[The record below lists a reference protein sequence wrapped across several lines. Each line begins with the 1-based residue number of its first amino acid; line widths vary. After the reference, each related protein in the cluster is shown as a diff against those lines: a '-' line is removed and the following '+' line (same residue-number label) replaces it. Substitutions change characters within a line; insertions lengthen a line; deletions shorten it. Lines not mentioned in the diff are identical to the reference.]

1 MIVQAHKKQIQA
13 DGAAQPESPNAIQ
26 CRAADPAHS
35 VWVGAS
41 AGTGKTKVLT
51 DRVLRLLLP
60 RDDGKPGTEAH
71 RILCLTFTK
80 AAAGEM
86 RNRIGKRLAQWAATD
101 EKSLRGDIGNLLG
114 REPIDAEIAAARRLF
129 ASVVDAPGGLKI
141 MTIHSF
147 CQSVLGRFPL
157 EADLPPHFE
166 PLEDGAAKAMLA
178 RARGEVMARAHAE
191 PETDIGT
198 AFRKLAATAGEDIL
212 SGLIEDIVRERRQ
225 TQNIME
231 KHGGAKGFKSAL
243 ARTLGVEDGTDA
255 QGILGKACADGAFD
269 AETLRRTAK
278 ILAEHGSPKKDGG
291 AAQAIL
297 SWLALNHGGRIAA
310 FPAYRAAF
318 IKSDGEAR
326 ADVPGK
332 KVLAAFPETGRVFSV
347 EAQRILDMEDRM
359 KAAECADLT
368 AALFLFGETVLARY
382 EQIKYMHAG
391 LDFDDLILRTMD
403 LLKKDNMAGWVMY
416 KLDGGIDHVLVD
428 EAQDTNPE
436 QWDTIAALCDDFFSG
451 TGARDEAA
459 RTVFAVG
466 DEKQSIYGF
475 QRAAPEMFRKMRT
488 YFSGRAEA
496 AKAVLTQEAMITS
509 FRSVPAVL
517 RFVDTAFAPDAM
529 RGGIDDLPL
538 RHESAR
544 KDHAGRIE
552 VWPLFETPDKDDSDP
567 WAPPVAV
574 RESRSGG
581 ARLAEHIGQTIKDWL
596 DMDNGELLPA
606 RGRVIRPGDIMIL
619 VRSRSAL
626 VGQLIRALK
635 TRNIPVGGLDRIA
648 LGREL
653 AVQDLLAAAQFALL
667 PSDDLTLACLLKS
680 PFVGWD
686 DARLEKIAAR
696 REFTLWDEL
705 AQNES
710 YRNIVLWLRQLISL
724 TKTAHPYE
732 FFDYVLHGRCPG
744 AADGRSGLHTLTERL
759 GPEALDPVEELLNA
773 TMSFERDNMPS
784 LQDFLIWMGRGESDI
799 KREQEEAGGYVRVMT
814 VHGAKGLQAPVV
826 ILPDTVRSSSSGNR
840 DSRLYWPTKTQLPVP
855 LWAPRKDAECRM
867 FAEKRQAVGQM
878 QDEEYRRL
886 FYVALTRA
894 EDRLYIGGCAG
905 RGTANPE
912 SWYNYARAATEGI
925 NEMQSVPFASKFF
938 PDAPP
943 LLRFEE
949 NQKAAPK
956 DQPATQKYE
965 TMPQAPLPDGA
976 WLYTNAPE
984 ESALRILSPSRA
996 AANTGEPAAASPG
1009 GSDAYRF
1016 RRGVVTHKLLQ
1027 HLPDM
1032 PSGKRRGA
1040 AELFVAAHAADL
1052 PADTRKSIVNEVM
1065 AVIENPAFAPLFG
1078 PGSMAEVPLTGRTDD
1093 TVVSGQIDR
1102 LLVTDSEI
1110 WIVDYKSNRPP
1121 PKHAKDVSPAY
1132 KAQMKCYSDIV
1143 SKIYKNRKI
1152 RTFLLWTDGMRMME
1166 IAL

>member
-1 MIVQAHKKQIQA
+1 MSAQAQKKKIQTSDA
-13 DGAAQPESPNAIQ
+13 PQPESPSAIQ
-26 CRAADPAHS
+26 HRAADPARS

-60 RDDGKPGTEAH
+60 RDDESPGTEAH

-86 RNRIGKRLAQWAATD
+86 RNRIGKRLARWAAAD
-101 EKSLRGDIGNLLG
+101 EKSLRADLGDLLG
-114 REPIDAEIAAARRLF
+114 RAPKDGEITAARRLF

-157 EADLPPHFE
+157 EAGLPPHFE
-166 PLEDGAAKAMLA
+166 PLEDSAAKAMLT
-178 RARGEVMARAHAE
+178 RARGEIMAQARAA
-191 PETDIGT
+191 PETATGA
-198 AFRKLAATAGEDIL
+198 AFRKLAAAAGEDIL
-212 SGLIEDIVRERRQ
+212 SGLIENIVRERRQ
-225 TQNIME
+225 AQDILK
-231 KHGGAKGFKSAL
+231 KHGGMKGLKSAI
-243 ARTLGVEDGTDA
+243 ARTLGVEEGLDA
-255 QGILGKACADGAFD
+255 DAILRIACADGAFD
-269 AETLRRTAK
+269 AEALRTAAK
-278 ILAEHGSPKKDGG
+278 ILAENGSPKKDGDM
-291 AAQAIL
+291 AQAIL
-297 SWLALNHGGRIAA
+297 SWLAMNQAGRIAA
-310 FPAYRAAF
+310 FPAYRTAL
-318 IKSDGEAR
+318 IKSDGEPR
-326 ADVPGK
+326 AVGK
-332 KVLAAFPETGRVFSV
+332 KVLAAFPEIERVFSD

-368 AALFLFGETVLARY
+368 AALFLFGEAVLIRY
-382 EQIKYMHAG
+382 EQIKYAHAG
-391 LDFDDLILRTMD
+391 LDFDDLIIRTMD
-403 LLKKDNMAGWVMY
+403 LLKEENMAGWVMY

-428 EAQDTNPE
+428 EAKDTIPE

-451 TGARDEAA
+451 SGAREEAA

-475 QRAAPEMFRKMRT
+475 QRAAPEMFRQMRAL
-488 YFSGRAEA
+488 FSQRAEE
-496 AKAVLTQEAMITS
+496 AKAILTQESMITS

-517 RFVDTAFAPDAM
+517 RFVDAAFAPDAM

-544 KDHAGRIE
+544 KDHAGQVEI
-552 VWPLFETPDKDDSDP
+552 WPLFETPEKDDSDP
-567 WAPPVAV
+567 WAPPVTV

-581 ARLAEHIGQTIKDWL
+581 ARLAEHIGQTIEGWL
-596 DMDNGELLPA
+596 DSGELLPA
-606 RGRVIRPGDIMIL
+606 RGRAIRPGDIMIL

-635 TRNIPVGGLDRIA
+635 IRNVPVGGLDRIA

-680 PFVGWD
+680 PFIGWD
-686 DARLEKIAAR
+686 DSRLEKIAAGR
-696 REFTLWDEL
+696 QSTLWNEL

-710 YRNIVLWLRQLISL
+710 CRDIVIWLRQIISL
-724 TKTAHPYE
+724 ATTAHPYE
-732 FFDYVLHGRCPG
+732 FFDYVLHTRCPG
-744 AADGRSGLHTLTERL
+744 AADGRSALHALTERL
-759 GPEALDPVEELLNA
+759 GPEALDPVEEFLNA
-773 TMSFERDNMPS
+773 TMSFESDNMPS

-799 KREQEEAGGYVRVMT
+799 KREQEEAGGYVRIMT

-840 DSRLYWPTKTQLPVP
+840 DSRLYWPAKTQLPVP
-855 LWAPRKDAECRM
+855 LWAPRKSAECRL
-867 FAEKRQAVGQM
+867 FADRRQAM
-878 QDEEYRRL
+878 EEKQDEEYRRL

-905 RGTANPE
+905 RGATNPE
-912 SWYNYARAATEGI
+912 SWYNYARAAAERVDETRSVPFA
-925 NEMQSVPFASKFF
+925 SVPFASKFF

-949 NQKAAPK
+949 KQKAAPEERTAAK
-956 DQPATQKYE
+956 KHE
-965 TMPQAPLPDGA
+965 TAPQDRLPDGP
-976 WLYTNAPE
+976 WLYSNAPE
-984 ESALRILSPSRA
+984 EHASRTLSPSRA
-996 AANTGEPAAASPG
+996 AAGEPAAASPG
-1009 GSDAYRF
+1009 GSDAHRF
-1016 RRGVVTHKLLQ
+1016 RRGIVTHKLLQ
-1027 HLPDM
+1027 HVPDM
-1032 PSGKRRGA
+1032 PHEKRRNA
-1040 AELFVAAHAADL
+1040 AALFVAAHAADL
-1052 PADTRKSIVNEVM
+1052 PPDTQDDIVNEVM
-1065 AVIENPAFAPLFG
+1065 AVIENPVFAPLFG
-1078 PGSMAEVPLTGRTDD
+1078 AGSMAEVPLTGRAGD

-1121 PKHAKDVSPAY
+1121 PARAEDVSPAY
-1132 KAQMKCYSDIV
+1132 KAQMKCYGDIV
-1143 SKIYKNRKI
+1143 SKIYKGRKI
-1152 RTFLLWTDGMRMME
+1152 RTFLLWTDGTRMME
-1166 IAL
+1166 IVP